1 MTLIKYITIILVFAG
16 LSGCSVKYSFTGAS
30 IPVETKTVSIYDFPK
45 LAPLGDPNLS
55 NTFSEALK
63 DKFVSL
69 TRLQLVSEYGDLEF
83 SGAIVDYRTQPMAIQ
98 ANSDVA
104 AQNRLTISVKVKF
117 TNAQNPKANF
127 DNTFTRYA
135 DYDSDLDLSIVASN
149 LESEIF
155 EQLIDDI
162 YNKAV
167 VNW

>member
-1 MTLIKYITIILVFAG
+1 MNFLKTIILLIAIIG
-16 LSGCSVKYSFTGAS
+16 LTGCTVKYSFTGAS
-30 IPVETKTVSIYDFPK
+30 IPTESKTVSIYDFPN
-45 LAPLGDPNLS
+45 LAPLVNPTLS

-104 AQNRLTISVKVKF
+104 AQNRLTISIKVKF
-117 TNAQNPKANF
+117 TNAQNPKSNF
-127 DNTFTRYA
+127 DTNFSRFA
-135 DYDSDLDLSIVASN
+135 DYDSDRDLSTV
-149 LESEIF
+149 ESALVDEIL